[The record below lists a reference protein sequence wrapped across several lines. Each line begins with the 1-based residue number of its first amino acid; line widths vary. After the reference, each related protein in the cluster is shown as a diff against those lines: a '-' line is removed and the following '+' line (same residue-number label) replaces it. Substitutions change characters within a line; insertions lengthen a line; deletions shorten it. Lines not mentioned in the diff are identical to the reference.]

1 MISLWA
7 INTKNQINMNRSFLM
22 FSFLSGTL
30 VFSSCVTKKQ
40 YAQLQTDYNKLDK
53 SYQDTKM
60 KLVACGTKSK
70 SWKSVWPKPEGE

>member
-1 MISLWA
+1 
-7 INTKNQINMNRSFLM
+7 MNKSILM

-30 VFSSCVTKKQ
+30 MFSSCVTKKQ

-70 SWKSVWPKPEGE
+70 S

>member
-1 MISLWA
+1 
-7 INTKNQINMNRSFLM
+7 MNRSFLM

-40 YAQLQTDYNKLDK
+40 MRSYRRTITNWTK